1 MFGIDSF
8 LIVGVV
14 FLALVVWAIFTF
26 NAFVRER
33 NLIDE
38 AWSGID
44 VQLKRRHDLIPNLVE
59 AVRGYMQHERGL
71 LDEVSNSRERA
82 LGAQSVAQAGQA
94 EGELTRTLRSLF
106 AVAEAYPDL
115 KASQNFLDLQDELS
129 QIEDQLQ
136 LARRY
141 YNGTVRDFNIRVQSF
156 PSGLVARGFGFQAR
170 EFFEIEEPAE
180 REVPQVRV

>member
-1 MFGIDSF
+1 M
-8 LIVGVV
+8 
-14 FLALVVWAIFTF
+14 
-26 NAFVRER
+26 
-33 NLIDE
+33 
-38 AWSGID
+38 
-44 VQLKRRHDLIPNLVE
+44 
-59 AVRGYMQHERGL
+59 
-71 LDEVSNSRERA
+71 SNSRARA
-82 LGAQSVAQAGQA
+82 LGAQSVGEAGQA

-129 QIEDQLQ
+129 QIEDQVQ

-156 PSGLVARGFGFQAR
+156 PGGLVARMFGFPAR
-170 EFFEIEEPAE
+170 EFFEIEEAAD